1 MKTIQSFLQ
10 THAWKVTAIV
20 FLLLFLSKG
29 CVNTKVSKLEKEYL
43 ENTSKLEKK
52 LDSLTLEVSKMATNK
67 QIKDQMEI
75 VMFNYLIYEDD
86 LDKGKSSLSDI
97 KNKIEAND

>member
-10 THAWKVTAIV
+10 THLWKFTTVV

-29 CVNTKVSKLEKEYL
+29 CVTTKVSKLEKQYL
-43 ENTSKLEKK
+43 DNTTKLEKK
-52 LDSLTLEVSKMATNK
+52 LDSLKVEVSKMATKK
-67 QIKDQMEI
+67 QVQDQMEV

>member
-10 THAWKVTAIV
+10 KHVWKVTTIV

-52 LDSLTLEVSKMATNK
+52 LDSLTLELSKMATNK